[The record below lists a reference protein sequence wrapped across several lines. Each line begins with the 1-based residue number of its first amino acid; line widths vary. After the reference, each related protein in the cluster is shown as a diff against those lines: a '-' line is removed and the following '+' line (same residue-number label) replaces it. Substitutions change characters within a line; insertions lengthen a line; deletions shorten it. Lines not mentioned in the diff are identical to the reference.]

1 MALFLFPHNQ
11 TAYEAALD
19 MIEKHGK
26 AAVIHPTG
34 TGKSMIAF
42 QLVLRHPKDRVC
54 WISPSEYIYHTQ
66 KRSLAEAMPDF
77 SPDMLS
83 NLVFMTYAKLRVW
96 DRQLGDLKPDWIILD
111 EFHRAGS
118 REWGKS
124 VRKLL
129 SLYPLQTAQV
139 FRRLVSSDAICPSNN
154 SIAISR

>member
-1 MALFLFPHNQ
+1 
-11 TAYEAALD
+11 
-19 MIEKHGK
+19 
-26 AAVIHPTG
+26 
-34 TGKSMIAF
+34 MIAF

-96 DRQLGDLKPDWIILD
+96 DRQLEDLKPDWIILD